1 MPSTHR
7 WLHTFCILLSGFAH
21 HPLAQAKEEMGHAI
35 KMFTYISD
43 GGAIQ
48 LLGIPRLKSGWES
61 VVEAIEDFYNSEVTN
76 TKRIWGLVESAGKAR
91 DETTVLF
98 LK

>member
-1 MPSTHR
+1 
-7 WLHTFCILLSGFAH
+7 LEY
-21 HPLAQAKEEMGHAI
+21 Q
-35 KMFTYISD
+35 
-43 GGAIQ
+43 
-48 LLGIPRLKSGWES
+48 RLKSGWES

>member
-1 MPSTHR
+1 MEVLFSF
-7 WLHTFCILLSGFAH
+7 LEY
-21 HPLAQAKEEMGHAI
+21 Q
-35 KMFTYISD
+35 
-43 GGAIQ
+43 
-48 LLGIPRLKSGWES
+48 RLKSGWES